1 MTDAV
6 VSPCLCQ
13 TLCRGGGW
21 AEQQGLSQ
29 HVDISLGTFSKA
41 FGGHGGFVAGGADP
55 KRFLMDRGRPFLF
68 STALPAPVV
77 AAPHAR
83 RPQTHG
89 APEYR
94 SGTVSGSNSV

>member
-55 KRFLMDRGRPFLF
+55 KRFLITAAGRSSSP
-68 STALPAPVV
+68 ALPAPVV
-77 AAPHAR
+77 AAPPAALR
-83 RPQTHG
+83 
-89 APEYR
+89 
-94 SGTVSGSNSV
+94 VSQQVW